1 MSYNVVSMLVSSSK
15 YRIKC
20 PHSMKPKWITVHNT
34 ANDASARNEI
44 SYMRRNNE
52 QVSFHAAIDDK
63 EVVIGIP
70 FNRNAWHAGNPDY
83 KGGNPRTG
91 NLYSIAIEIC
101 YSKSGGARFDAAED
115 NAARYIA
122 SLLKAYGWGIDRVKR
137 HYDWSRKNCPHR
149 TMAKG
154 WGRFLNMIRSYMG
167 LPAASIPSGGSSG
180 SSGSTS
186 KVAVDGRWGQATTRR
201 SQKVLGTSVDGIVS
215 KQSVRCKK
223 YLQNA
228 STSSWRFVSRCGNGS
243 LMIRALQR
251 KVGASV
257 DGVAGKK
264 TIMALQRFLN
274 KHGYS
279 CGSVDGYMGSKTVK
293 AWQRYINAH

>member
-52 QVSFHAAIDDK
+52 QVSFHAAVDDK

-70 FNRNAWHAGNPDY
+70 FNRNAWHAGNPDF

-101 YSKSGGARFDAAED
+101 YSRSGGSRFDAAED

-137 HYDWSRKNCPHR
+137 HYDWSRKYCPHR
-149 TMAKG
+149 TMDRG
-154 WGRFLNMIRSYMG
+154 WTRFLNMVRSYMG
-167 LPAASIPSGGSSG
+167 LPAASIPSGGEGTASVG
-180 SSGSTS
+180 
-186 KVAVDGRWGQATTRR
+186 KVAIDHKWGPATTRA
-201 SQKVLGTSVDGIVS
+201 SQKVLGTYIDGIVS
-215 KQSVRCKK
+215 KQSKRARKFLPNVST
-223 YLQNA
+223 A
-228 STSSWRFVSRCGNGS
+228 SWKFVNNPGRGS
-243 LMIRALQR
+243 NMVRALQR
-251 KVGASV
+251 LVGATI
-257 DGVAGKK
+257 DGKCGSGTVS
-264 TIMALQRFLN
+264 ALQRFLKN
-274 KHGYS
+274 KGYYS
-279 CGSVDGYMGSKTVK
+279 GSIDSKMGPGTVGG
-293 AWQRYINAH
+293 WQRYINSRL

>member
-1 MSYNVVSMLVSSSK
+1 MSYSVISMPISSSK
-15 YRIKC
+15 YSKKC
-20 PHSMKPKWITVHNT
+20 PYSMKPQYITVHNT
-34 ANDASARNEI
+34 ANDASARNEV
-44 SYMRRNNE
+44 SYMRNNNSSTSYH
-52 QVSFHAAIDDK
+52 VAVDDK
-63 EVVIGIP
+63 EVVIAAP
-70 FNRNAWHAGNPDY
+70 FNRNCFHAGDGRY
-83 KGGNPRTG
+83 GTG
-91 NLYSIAIEIC
+91 NRKTIGIEIC

-137 HYDWSRKNCPHR
+137 HYDWSRKYCPHR
-149 TMAKG
+149 TMDRG
-154 WGRFLNMIRSYMG
+154 WERFLNMVRSYMG

-180 SSGSTS
+180 SSGSTG
-186 KVAVDGRWGQATTRR
+186 KVAVDGRWGPATTRR